1 MYKYIDPLGNC
12 WQEEIVA
19 GQLLKSID
27 PKGGEW
33 RYSYDDIGRLIETHD
48 PLGRS
53 EQISYLRHWALPVQ
67 ITDGAKRTQ
76 RYGYDTH
83 GNLLWEQDSLGRSTQ
98 YQYSPEG
105 RVIRV

>member
-1 MYKYIDPLGNC
+1 M
-12 WQEEIVA
+12 
-19 GQLLKSID
+19 
-27 PKGGEW
+27 
-33 RYSYDDIGRLIETHD
+33 RF
-48 PLGRS
+48 
-53 EQISYLRHWALPVQ
+53 
-67 ITDGAKRTQ
+67 TDGAKRTQ